1 MTTVK
6 HSGEDVAWY
15 ALSPEDV
22 AGQIGVD
29 PDRGLDAGEVTRR
42 LAEYGPNELATE
54 PPPSVWVVGRGQLA
68 NPMNIMLLIVSGA
81 SFAIGQVAT
90 GVVVLGLVVFNVV
103 MGSAQELK
111 ARASVEALAQLQ
123 VPRAR
128 VRRSGQVEEIES
140 TRLVP
145 GDVVLLEAGDV
156 VPADGRIV
164 TSATL
169 EVQEA
174 ALTGE
179 SAPIPKDRVT
189 LPEGEIALG
198 DRTNLVFQNTQVTRG
213 TATSVVTATGQATQM
228 GQIAGMVT
236 ATKRSRS
243 PLQRELD
250 GMTKVFGLIAFLA
263 VAVIAIFGLVRGQDT
278 TTLVLLCI
286 STAIASI
293 PTGLPTFVQAMLSS
307 GARRLAE
314 SKAVVKSLT
323 DVETLGGT
331 TLINSDKTGTLTMNA
346 MTATTMLAGGEW
358 FKIEGPGYKKA
369 GAILGVAGGEL
380 PDFRRLSQGLTLCTD
395 ATVGDDESVI
405 GDPTEAAFVV
415 LAAKMGADAV
425 ETRNALP
432 RRAEVPF
439 DSEYKFMATFHDCP
453 DWLAGGIL
461 QQPHLVSVK
470 GAPDVVVER
479 CGRALWH
486 GEQVPIATV
495 RDEIL
500 AANRQLSERGLR
512 VLAFA
517 ARDLDDAAM
526 SAALADPMAAV
537 TDLVFVALVGIMD
550 PLRTEAKDAVR
561 VALDAG
567 IDVRMITGD
576 HTVTARA
583 IADELGL
590 GPGVI
595 TGTELQHLTDAE
607 VIDQLPALHVFGR
620 VAPEDKLRLARLM
633 QESGQVVAMTGDAVN
648 DAAALKQADVGVAM
662 GSGSEVSKQAAKIV
676 LTDDNFATLVRAVD
690 LGRDIYRRINSYVK
704 LQLTI
709 LSSVLQLMV
718 FATILNINGGVAL
731 FPLQLLFAKF
741 FVVITVV
748 IGFIVDVPDPGVMQR
763 PPRKPGTKIVN
774 TPQIIRW
781 VVTGFVVAVTAL
793 AVLEWGP
800 GKPSTTH
807 ASVNM
812 TMAFAIVS
820 LSAVNIG
827 LIMRR
832 ERQAPWASPLFPYL
846 GWIILG
852 WILTWAAVELH
863 MLQRLLDTTSLTG
876 REWVIVLGLSLL
888 APAVVAVDK
897 AIQLSRQRKAPIEAN
912 EELTALPPL
921 PNFLFQRD
929 PSCWIFDGVT
939 LNPMTKP
946 ARKPETMIME
956 VIYRFHPMFAAEQ
969 FPIWLGGA
977 GEDWGR
983 AHVEGGDV
991 QPIGNG
997 TVMIGM
1003 GERTTPQAVLW
1014 IARSLFR
1021 AGSAKQVLAVHLP
1034 KSRSYMHL
1042 DTVITMCDRDLVT
1055 LFPQVVGGARIW
1067 AIRPGESPDDL
1078 VTEEQ
1083 QGTLPELMARALGVA
1098 KMRVIETG
1106 GDSFEAE
1113 REQWDDGNNVVALE
1127 PGVVVAYERNTG
1139 TNTALRKAGIEVI
1152 TIAGFELGK
1161 GRGGGHCM
1169 TCPLQRDPAF

>member
-1 MTTVK
+1 MTTTK
-6 HSGEDVAWY
+6 PPAEAVAWY
-15 ALSPEDV
+15 TESAEDA
-22 AGQIGVD
+22 AGQLGVE
-29 PDRGLDAGEVTRR
+29 PDHGLDADEIQRR
-42 LAEYGPNELATE
+42 LAEYGPNELPTE
-54 PPPSVWVVGRGQLA
+54 PPPSVWVVGRAQLV
-68 NPMNIMLLIVSGA
+68 NPMNIMLLIVCAA
-81 SFAIGQVAT
+81 SFAIVQVAT
-90 GVVVLGLVVFNVV
+90 GVVVLGLVTFNVV
-103 MGSAQELK
+103 MGTAQELK

-140 TRLVP
+140 TQLVP
-145 GDVVLLEAGDV
+145 GDIVLLEAGDV
-156 VPADGRIV
+156 VPADGRILS
-164 TSATL
+164 SATL

-179 SAPIPKDRVT
+179 SAPIAKDRVA

-213 TATSVVTATGQATQM
+213 SAATMVTATGTATEM
-228 GQIAGMVT
+228 GKIAGLVT

-250 GMTKVFGLIAFLA
+250 GMTKVFGLLAFLA
-263 VAVIAIFGLVRGQDT
+263 VAVIAIFGIARGQDT

-307 GARRLAE
+307 GARRLVEA
-314 SKAVVKSLT
+314 KAVVKSLS

-331 TLINSDKTGTLTMNA
+331 TVINSDKTGTLTMNA
-346 MTATTMLAGGEW
+346 MTATTMLAGGDW
-358 FKIEGPGYKKA
+358 FKIEGPGYQKT
-369 GAILGVAGGEL
+369 GAILGVAGGEM
-380 PDFRRLSQGLTLCTD
+380 PDFRRLSLGLVLSTD
-395 ATVGDDESVI
+395 ATVADDGSVI

-415 LAAKMGADAV
+415 LAAKMGADAA
-425 ETRNALP
+425 ETREALS

-453 DWLAGGIL
+453 EWLAGGIL
-461 QQPHLVSVK
+461 QQPHFATVK
-470 GAPDVVVER
+470 GAPDIVLDR
-479 CGRALWH
+479 CSHALWH

-495 RDEIL
+495 RDQIL

-550 PLRTEAKDAVR
+550 PLRTEAKDAVH

-595 TGTELQHLTDAE
+595 TGTELQHLPDAE
-607 VIDQLPALHVFGR
+607 VVERLPQLHVFGR

-633 QESGQVVAMTGDAVN
+633 QEAGEVVAMTGDAVN
-648 DAAALKQADVGVAM
+648 DAAALKQADIGVAM

-690 LGRDIYRRINSYVK
+690 LGRDIYRRISSYVK

-718 FATILNINGGVAL
+718 YATILNINSGVAL

-781 VVTGFVVAVTAL
+781 VVSGFVIAATAL
-793 AVLEWGP
+793 AVLAWGP

-807 ASVNM
+807 ASVSM

-832 ERQAPWASPLFPYL
+832 ERQAPWASPVFPYL

-852 WILTWAAVELH
+852 WILTWAAVELQ
-863 MLQRLLDTTSLTG
+863 MLQRLLDTTSLSG
-876 REWVIVLGLSLL
+876 RQWVVVLALSLL
-888 APAVVAVDK
+888 APAVVGVDK
-897 AIQLSRQRKAPIEAN
+897 AIQLRRQRKPAATADEVIE
-912 EELTALPPL
+912 
-921 PNFLFQRD
+921 
-929 PSCWIFDGVT
+929 V
-939 LNPMTKP
+939 KP
-946 ARKPETMIME
+946 AAR
-956 VIYRFHPMFAAEQ
+956 V
-969 FPIWLGGA
+969 GA
-977 GEDWGR
+977 
-983 AHVEGGDV
+983 
-991 QPIGNG
+991 
-997 TVMIGM
+997 
-1003 GERTTPQAVLW
+1003 
-1014 IARSLFR
+1014 
-1021 AGSAKQVLAVHLP
+1021 
-1034 KSRSYMHL
+1034 
-1042 DTVITMCDRDLVT
+1042 
-1055 LFPQVVGGARIW
+1055 
-1067 AIRPGESPDDL
+1067 
-1078 VTEEQ
+1078 
-1083 QGTLPELMARALGVA
+1083 
-1098 KMRVIETG
+1098 
-1106 GDSFEAE
+1106 
-1113 REQWDDGNNVVALE
+1113 
-1127 PGVVVAYERNTG
+1127 
-1139 TNTALRKAGIEVI
+1139 
-1152 TIAGFELGK
+1152 
-1161 GRGGGHCM
+1161 
-1169 TCPLQRDPAF
+1169 